1 MTVTNQNTIEP
12 VREILHHHA
21 VLRRGL
27 EQRVGALRAAA
38 ERNAPYDQELTAL
51 REYLAGEILP
61 HAQAEERT
69 LYAAAVTQARG
80 SQLVHTLTAEHR
92 ELAGLADQL
101 QSGDQGGQGDAV
113 AAVAESIATLFA
125 SHAAKENDQLLPALT
140 SSGADLASL
149 LTEMSNGPAGQQ
161 V

>member
-1 MTVTNQNTIEP
+1 MTVTDQNTIEP
-12 VREILHHHA
+12 VREIRHHHA

-27 EQRVGALRAAA
+27 EQRVGALCVTA
-38 ERNAPYDQELTAL
+38 EHSAPYDQELAAL
-51 REYLAGEILP
+51 QGYLATEILP
-61 HAQAEERT
+61 HAEAEERT

-92 ELAGLADQL
+92 ELVGLADQL
-101 QSGDQGGQGDAV
+101 HSGDQGDT

-125 SHAAKENDQLLPALT
+125 SHVAKENDQLLPALT

-149 LTEMSNGPAGQQ
+149 LADMSKGSSGQQ

>member
-1 MTVTNQNTIEP
+1 MTVTDQNTIEP

-27 EQRVGALRAAA
+27 EQRVAALCAAA
-38 ERNAPYDQELTAL
+38 EHSAPYDQELTAL
-51 REYLAGEILP
+51 RGYLAGEILP

-80 SQLVHTLTAEHR
+80 GQLVRTLTAEHR

-101 QSGDQGGQGDAV
+101 QSGGRGDTV

-140 SSGADLASL
+140 NAGADLESL
-149 LTEMSNGPAGQQ
+149 LADMSKGPAGPAQA
-161 V
+161 